1 MGSFRRSRGNKERKR
16 ESIICQEK
24 KKGAKATAASMVL
37 EVLKK
42 KNAVNKETALPVD
55 AFKDLKLT
63 TTTLSY
69 TIANLVEE
77 GVVGQTEDGKFYYD
91 DAGFKALETK
101 FVRGYAMIFII
112 PIAAVILIYFIQ
124 FLMR

>member
-1 MGSFRRSRGNKERKR
+1 MSRKR
-16 ESIICQEK
+16 

-42 KNAVNKETALPVD
+42 RNAVNEEMALPIE

-63 TTTLSY
+63 TTSLSY

-77 GVVGQTEDGKFYYD
+77 GVVAQTEDGKFYYD
-91 DAGFKALETK
+91 DIGFKALETK
-101 FVRGYAMIFII
+101 FVRGYIMIFAVPII
-112 PIAAVILIYFIQ
+112 AVLLIYLIQ
-124 FLMR
+124 YLLK

>member
-1 MGSFRRSRGNKERKR
+1 MSRKR
-16 ESIICQEK
+16 

-101 FVRGYAMIFII
+101 FVHGYAMIFII

>member
-1 MGSFRRSRGNKERKR
+1 MSRKR
-16 ESIICQEK
+16 

-42 KNAVNKETALPVD
+42 NNAINEATALPIE

-77 GVVGQTEDGKFYYD
+77 GVVGQSEDGKFYYD
-91 DAGFKALETK
+91 EIGFKALETK

-112 PIAAVILIYFIQ
+112 PIIAVILIYVIQ
-124 FLMR
+124 YLMK

>member
-1 MGSFRRSRGNKERKR
+1 MSRKR
-16 ESIICQEK
+16 

-77 GVVGQTEDGKFYYD
+77 
-91 DAGFKALETK
+91 DAGFKAWETK

>member
-1 MGSFRRSRGNKERKR
+1 MSRKR
-16 ESIICQEK
+16 

-42 KNAVNKETALPVD
+42 SNAINKETALPVE

-91 DAGFKALETK
+91 DLGFKTLETK

-124 FLMR
+124 FLMK

>member
-1 MGSFRRSRGNKERKR
+1 MSRKRKRSKGYGSFNGLGSIKE
-16 ESIICQEK
+16 
-24 KKGAKATAASMVL
+24 
-37 EVLKK
+37 